1 MANNKDT
8 KNGIKYS
15 LSFNIISFVVFLL
28 LVFSIAVGVVGY
40 MQFTKSLAIEYND
53 SAFCTAETAATLINA
68 DRIDEYLELG
78 GDDDEYRLSLSRL
91 DTLCEKQNVSVI
103 YTILPDK
110 DYRHYTSIFNSVNKN
125 TGYDRWN
132 IGYVRETSNKDYE
145 KIYKEMYENGL
156 ERGSVIRD
164 RNLNGGLPHIT
175 SLIPLKGSDGTI
187 KAILC
192 VQRPMEQLVIG
203 RRGYLK
209 HVSLIMIIIA
219 ILASLAATLRIR
231 ENFIKPV
238 KKISQE
244 AKRFATEN
252 SIADENALKNI
263 SRLNEMRAL
272 ASSIE
277 KMEADTV
284 SYIENI
290 TSITA
295 DKERM
300 GTELS
305 IASQIQEGSIP
316 SIFPA
321 YPDRTEFDIYASMTP
336 AKEVGGDFYDFFLI
350 DDDHLGLVMA
360 DVSGK
365 GVPAALFMMVTK
377 ILISE
382 MAKTGISASE
392 VLTAVNSRICEHN
405 RAEMFVTVWL
415 GILELSTGTLKA
427 TNAGHEYPAI
437 KRADGKFEL
446 FKDKHG
452 FVIGGMDGIKYKEYE
467 IKLSKGD
474 TIFLYTD
481 GVTEATNAGNE
492 LFGND
497 RLVNALNK
505 KDDCSTEELL
515 ACVKSEI
522 DKFVGDAPQFDDI
535 TMMALQYFGG
545 SKMNELTIDATVE
558 SIGKVTDFV
567 NEQLESCNCPMKAQM
582 QIDVAIDELFSNI
595 AHYAYNPD
603 VGPATVRVEVA
614 NDPLSVIIT
623 FIDNGKPYDP
633 LAKADP
639 DVTLS
644 AEERGIG
651 GLGIFLVK
659 KTMDDISYE
668 YKNGQNILTIKKN
681 I

>member
-1 MANNKDT
+1 MKRE
-8 KNGIKYS
+8 IKYG
-15 LSFNIISFVVFLL
+15 LSFNIISFVVLL
-28 LVFSIAVGVVGY
+28 LLIFSVAVSIIGY
-40 MQFTKSLAIEYND
+40 VRFTESLAIEYND
-53 SAFCTAETAATLINA
+53 SAFRTAETAATLINA
-68 DRIDEYLELG
+68 DRIEEYLEKG

-91 DTLCEKQNVSVI
+91 DTLCEKQNVSAI

-110 DYRHYTSIFNSVNKN
+110 DYKHYTSIFNSVNSN
-125 TGYDRWN
+125 TGYDRWD

-156 ERGSVIRD
+156 ERGVVIRD
-164 RNLNGGLPHIT
+164 KNLNGGMPHIT
-175 SLIPLKGSDGTI
+175 SLIPLKGSDGTV
-187 KAILC
+187 KALLC
-192 VQRPMEQLVIG
+192 VQRPMEQLLIG
-203 RRGYLK
+203 RKRYLYN
-209 HVSLIMIIIA
+209 VSLTMVIIA
-219 ILASLAATLRIR
+219 LLSSLVAAFYLRR
-231 ENFIKPV
+231 QFVKPV
-238 KKISQE
+238 KKISAE
-244 AKRFATEN
+244 AERFASEN
-252 SIADENALKNI
+252 RMADENTLKQI
-263 SRLNEMRAL
+263 SKIEEIRVL

-277 KMEADTV
+277 KMETDTV
-284 SYIENI
+284 QHINNI

-295 DKERM
+295 DRERM

-305 IASQIQEGSIP
+305 IASKIQEGSIP

-321 YPDRTEFDIYASMTP
+321 YPHRKEFDIYASMTP

-350 DDDHLGLVMA
+350 DDDHLALVMA

-377 ILISE
+377 ILVSE
-382 MAKTGISASE
+382 IAKTGIPTNE
-392 VLTAVNSRICEHN
+392 VLSVVNNRICEHN
-405 RAEMFVTVWL
+405 KAEMFVTVWL
-415 GILELSTGTLKA
+415 GILEISTGILRA
-427 TNAGHEYPAI
+427 SNAGHEYPAI

-452 FVIGGMDGIKYKEYE
+452 FVIGGMDGAKYSEYE
-467 IKLSKGD
+467 MKLSKGD

-481 GVTEATNAGNE
+481 GVTEATNAKNE

-497 RLVNALNK
+497 RLVAALNEK
-505 KDDCSTEELL
+505 SEFNTLELL
-515 ACVKSEI
+515 GCVKTAI

-545 SKMNELTIDATVE
+545 NKMKELTIDATVE
-558 SIGKVTDFV
+558 NIGAVTDFI
-567 NEQLESCNCPMKAQM
+567 NEQLESYDCPIKAQM

-595 AHYAYNPD
+595 AHYAYKPN
-603 VGPATVRVEVA
+603 VGPATVRVEVEEE
-614 NDPLSVIIT
+614 PLSVIIT

-633 LAKADP
+633 LKKIDP

-644 AEERGIG
+644 ADEREIG

-668 YKNGQNILTIKKN
+668 YKNGQNILRIKKN

>member
-1 MANNKDT
+1 MK
-8 KNGIKYS
+8 KKLKYGM
-15 LSFNIISFVVFLL
+15 SFNIISFAVFLL
-28 LVFSIAVGVVGY
+28 FIFSIVVSFVGY
-40 MQFTKSLAIEYND
+40 MQFTDSLATEYND
-53 SAFCTAETAATLINA
+53 SAFRTAETAATLINA
-68 DRIDEYLELG
+68 DRIEEYLENG
-78 GDDDEYRLSLSRL
+78 GNDEEYKLSLYRL
-91 DTLCEKQNVSVI
+91 DTLCNKQNVSII
-103 YTILPDK
+103 YTIAVDTT
-110 DYRHYTSIFNSVNKN
+110 DYAHYKSVFNSVNDN
-125 TGYDRWN
+125 SGYTPWEVGRVVD
-132 IGYVRETSNKDYE
+132 TSTEEYK
-145 KIYKEMYENGL
+145 KIYKGMYENGL
-156 ERGSVIRD
+156 ERGTVIRD
-164 RNLNGGLPHIT
+164 KSSGATIPHIT
-175 SLIPLKGSDGTI
+175 SLIPLKGSDGKV

-192 VQRPMEQLVIG
+192 VQRFMEQLTVG

-209 HVSLIMIIIA
+209 HVSLTTIIIA
-219 ILASLAATLRIR
+219 ILASLIATFGIR
-231 ENFIKPV
+231 KYFITPF
-238 KKISQE
+238 KKISAE
-244 AKRFATEN
+244 AERFAAEN
-252 SIADENALKNI
+252 RIADENALKNI
-263 SRLNEMRAL
+263 SNLNEMRAL
-272 ASSIE
+272 AASVE
-277 KMEADTV
+277 KMELDTV
-284 SYIENI
+284 RYIENI

-300 GTELS
+300 GTELT

-316 SIFPA
+316 SVFPA
-321 YPDRTEFDIYASMTP
+321 YPNRSEFDIHASMTP

-392 VLTAVNSRICEHN
+392 VLSAVNSRICEHN
-405 RAEMFVTVWL
+405 KAEMFVTVWL
-415 GILELSTGTLKA
+415 GILEISTGTLRA
-427 TNAGHEYPAI
+427 ANAGHEYPAI

-467 IKLSKGD
+467 LKLSKGD

-481 GVTEATNAGNE
+481 GVTEATNGNNE

-497 RLVNALNK
+497 RLVSALNIK
-505 KDDCSTEELL
+505 SDFTAKELL
-515 ACVKSEI
+515 SCVKSEI
-522 DKFVGDAPQFDDI
+522 DSFVGDAPQFDDI

-545 SKMNELTIDATVE
+545 GKMKELTIDATVE
-558 SIGKVTDFV
+558 NIEKVTDFV
-567 NEQLESCNCPMKAQM
+567 NEQLEAFDCPLKAQT
-582 QIDVAIDELFSNI
+582 QIDIAIDELLSNI
-595 AHYAYNPD
+595 ARYAYNPD
-603 VGPATVRVEVA
+603 VGPATVQVETRE
-614 NDPLSVIIT
+614 NPLSVVIT

-633 LAKADP
+633 LAKIDP

-644 AEERGIG
+644 ADERDIG

-659 KTMDDISYE
+659 KTMDNVSYE